1 MGLYLRRRGLV
12 VGLLKYRAI
21 VQYNSETV
29 KRFKNTYKDEMD
41 VAKFNKFVETHF

>member
-1 MGLYLRRRGLV
+1 MTGVQTCALPIS
-12 VGLLKYRAI
+12 I